1 MAAMWFVRGGGK
13 VYGPL
18 DSNRLKQLAAEGK
31 INEATEVAQ
40 NQAGPWYPAGKVR
53 GLFDTPTATTPTYS
67 PAPAPQTY
75 AAPQAYTP
83 PTYSPPQP
91 APEPVEPTPAT
102 PLINVSRRTIAAYYP
117 RSNTGMIV
125 AVAGLCSLASLVLGY
140 FAGREHLRYQIR
152 SSFEDAGK
160 KFAKDLKEG
169 LGKAFGAD
177 VASDEEK
184 KRPPAAKLKLGQA
197 YNTAEASITVTSAR
211 MDHPVLK
218 GGFRNTT
225 SKHDEEC
232 LVIGLTIRNKDSR
245 KQLKLSYGQ
254 PFGGN
259 TFTMQ
264 DDVGNDV
271 DTMFFSSP
279 GSDFSIVGSHPS
291 YKDVDPEQ
299 SVEHLVA
306 FKQPLPKT
314 KVLSLV
320 IDKKLIGQDG
330 AIQVDIPINEVE
342 GFSGK

>member
-40 NQAGPWYPAGKVR
+40 NQAGPWHPAGKVR
-53 GLFDTPTATTPTYS
+53 GLFDTPTATTPAYS
-67 PAPAPQTY
+67 PAPAPQAY

-91 APEPVEPTPAT
+91 APEPVEPTPAA
-102 PLINVSRRTIAAYYP
+102 PLINVNRRTIAAYYP

-169 LGKAFGAD
+169 LGKAFGGETQE
-177 VASDEEK
+177 VEK
-184 KRPPAAKLKLGQA
+184 KKPEPVAKLAVGKT
-197 YNTAEASITVTSAR
+197 YNAANATVTLTSAKTER
-211 MDHPVLK
+211 PFIT
-218 GGFRNTT
+218 GGLSREPSQHKDN
-225 SKHDEEC
+225 C
-232 LVIGLTIRNKDSR
+232 LVLTFSIRNKDDR
-245 KQLKLSYGQ
+245 KQLDINYGDMFSGSVFKLY
-254 PFGGN
+254 
-259 TFTMQ
+259 
-264 DDVGNDV
+264 DDVGNDIR
-271 DTMFFSSP
+271 TMFFS
-279 GSDFSIVGSHPS
+279 GADTQYKMVGAHPS
-291 YKDVDPEQ
+291 YKDIDPEQ
-299 SVEHLVA
+299 SIDHAVA
-306 FKQPLPKT
+306 FEMPLPKT
-314 KVLSLV
+314 KALSLV
-320 IDKKLIGQDG
+320 IDLKLIGQEG
-330 AIQVDIPINEVE
+330 VVQYTIPIDQVE

>member
-1 MAAMWFVRGGGK
+1 MAALWFVRGGGK

-18 DSNRLKQLAAEGK
+18 DSARLKQLAAEGK

-40 NQAGPWYPAGKVR
+40 NQSGPWYPAGKVR
-53 GLFDTPTATTPTYS
+53 GLFDSSAATAPTYA
-67 PAPAPQTY
+67 PAPAPITYTPPPAYTPPAY
-75 AAPQAYTP
+75 AAPQ
-83 PTYSPPQP
+83 P
-91 APEPVEPTPAT
+91 AQEPVEAAPPA
-102 PLINVSRRTIAAYYP
+102 PLINVNRRTIAAYYP

-125 AVAGLCSLASLVLGY
+125 TVAGLCSVASLVLGY

-169 LGKAFGAD
+169 LGKAFGGEA
-177 VASDEEK
+177 AGEPEK
-184 KRPPAAKLKLGQA
+184 KREPAAKLKLGQA
-197 YNTAEASITVTSAR
+197 YNTPEASITVTSAR
-211 MDHPVLK
+211 IDHPVLK

-232 LVIGLTIRNKDSR
+232 LVVGLTIRNKDSR

-279 GSDFSIVGSHPS
+279 GLDFTIVGSHPS

-299 SVEHLVA
+299 AVEHLVA
-306 FKQPLPKT
+306 FKPPLPKT
-314 KVLSLV
+314 KTLSLL
-320 IDKKLIGQDG
+320 IDKQLIGQDG
-330 AIQVDIPINEVE
+330 IVQVDIPINQVE